1 MNEQQ
6 NSTDPLREE
15 FETAISELTPDE
27 RAELLEQYKAKK
39 AQSRVVK
46 ENGRVNKRTISET
59 KCADRF
65 FPSVRTNYSLQP
77 LSC

>member
-1 MNEQQ
+1 MDEQQ

-46 ENGRVNKRTISET
+46 ENGRVNK
-59 KCADRF
+59 
-65 FPSVRTNYSLQP
+65 
-77 LSC
+77 

>member
-15 FETAISELTPDE
+15 SELTPDE
-27 RAELLEQYKAKK
+27 RAELLEQYKAQK

-46 ENGRVNKRTISET
+46 ENGRVNK
-59 KCADRF
+59 
-65 FPSVRTNYSLQP
+65 
-77 LSC
+77 

>member
-1 MNEQQ
+1 MGNHQ
-6 NSTDPLREE
+6 NSIDPLREE

-46 ENGRVNKRTISET
+46 ENGRQGNRSYP
-59 KCADRF
+59 ANH
-65 FPSVRTNYSLQP
+65 PTNRN
-77 LSC
+77 

>member
-39 AQSRVVK
+39 ARVVK
-46 ENGRVNKRTISET
+46 ENGRVNK
-59 KCADRF
+59 
-65 FPSVRTNYSLQP
+65 
-77 LSC
+77 

>member
-1 MNEQQ
+1 MKLVIRRIFMNEQQ

-46 ENGRVNKRTISET
+46 ENGRVNK
-59 KCADRF
+59 
-65 FPSVRTNYSLQP
+65 
-77 LSC
+77 